1 MSVPPTMPAPQPKK
15 LEPWVIIIVIIVVA
29 CCFCFGAIGMLLAFG
44 GPILTEL
51 GLNAILPL
59 LMAIP

>member
-1 MSVPPTMPAPQPKK
+1 MPAPQPKK

-59 LMAIP
+59 LMVIP

>member
-1 MSVPPTMPAPQPKK
+1 MAAPQPKK
-15 LEPWVIIIVIIVVA
+15 LEPWVIVVVVFVVI

-44 GPILTEL
+44 GPILTEF

>member
-1 MSVPPTMPAPQPKK
+1 MTTPPNMAAPQPRK
-15 LEPWVIIIVIIVVA
+15 LEPWVIVVVVIVVA

-44 GPILTEL
+44 GPILSEL
-51 GLNAILPL
+51 GLNAILLL